1 MAFGDEFKNR
11 GANGVQHV
19 LGVLEV
25 FRGGVA
31 SHFEENVIYHIALF
45 DEFP

>member
-25 FRGGVA
+25 FRAGVA
-31 SHFEENVIYHIALF
+31 SHFEENVINHITLF